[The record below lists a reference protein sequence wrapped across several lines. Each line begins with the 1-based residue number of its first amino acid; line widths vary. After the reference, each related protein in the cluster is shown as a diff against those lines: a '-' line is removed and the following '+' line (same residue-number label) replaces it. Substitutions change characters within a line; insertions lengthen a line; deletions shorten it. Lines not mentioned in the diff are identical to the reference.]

1 MALEEV
7 SSAKC
12 FGGLQK
18 VFKHK
23 RSAALSLRIHLLTL
37 NCLDLGSV

>member
-23 RSAALSLRIHLLTL
+23 RSAALVFEDSFIDFQL
-37 NCLDLGSV
+37 S